1 MKKIISI
8 NLILFLYYISTAQSV
23 GISTNGSAPDS
34 SAILDIRSNN
44 KGVLLPRIM
53 LNSLTDSIT
62 IRKPAIS
69 LLVFNTNTAL
79 PNGAGFYVWNGKSWD
94 VLISTAN
101 PFIRGKNKFITKVD
115 DDNREYIV
123 HVPQIYDTAIAT
135 KVVFMLHGTSQTG
148 ETMYEKSGWKEV
160 GEDENILTVFPT
172 SWKYCINE
180 QGGTSRTT
188 TKWNTPPDAEFTF
201 CAGEIPR
208 DDIKFLKKIITELRA
223 KFNVD
228 TARIYLVGF
237 SNGGQM
243 AAKCSIKMSDV
254 LAAVISNA
262 VSFYKDTTY
271 VPLRKLPVAY
281 QVGNEDYGPGN
292 TGPSRPLNTFDSL
305 LRTPGTD
312 AYKIARLYIRN
323 FGLDTTFVMT
333 GNNATAKTA
342 TYSAPGGNPLNIF
355 SFVLVKDLKHA
366 YPNGDN
372 HWMEAARL
380 HWLWLRQYALP

>member
-1 MKKIISI
+1 MKKLVCIITVALLSFI
-8 NLILFLYYISTAQSV
+8 TNAQSV
-23 GISTNGSAPDS
+23 GISANGNPPDS
-34 SAILDIRSNN
+34 SAILDIKSNN
-44 KGVLLPRIM
+44 KGILLPRVF
-53 LNSLTDSIT
+53 LTSLTDSAT
-62 IRKPAIS
+62 ISKPVIS
-69 LLVFNTNTAL
+69 LIVFNTNRNL
-79 PNGAGFYVWNGKSWD
+79 PGGAGFYVWNGKGWD
-94 VLISTAN
+94 VIISTAN
-101 PFIRGKNKFITKVD
+101 EYIKGKNKFTTKVD
-115 DDNREYIV
+115 GDTRAYIV
-123 HVPQIYDTAIAT
+123 HVPEGYTLTTPT

-160 GEDENILTVFPT
+160 GEDENIITVFPT
-172 SWKYCINE
+172 SWKYCINQPGE
-180 QGGTSRTT
+180 PSRTT
-188 TKWNTPPDAEFTF
+188 TKWNTPPDAEWTF

-208 DDIKFLKKIITELRA
+208 DDIKFLKKIITELRS
-223 KFNVD
+223 KFNID
-228 TARIYLVGF
+228 TSKVYLIGF

-262 VSFYKDTTY
+262 ISFYKDTTY
-271 VPLRKLPVAY
+271 IPLRKLPVGY

-292 TGPSRPLNTFDSL
+292 TGPTRALNTFDSL

-312 AYKIARLYIRN
+312 AYKTARLYIQN

-342 TYSAPGGNPLNIF
+342 SYAAPGGNPLNIF

-372 HWMEAARL
+372 HWMEAARV
-380 HWLWLRQYALP
+380 HWLWLRQFAIP